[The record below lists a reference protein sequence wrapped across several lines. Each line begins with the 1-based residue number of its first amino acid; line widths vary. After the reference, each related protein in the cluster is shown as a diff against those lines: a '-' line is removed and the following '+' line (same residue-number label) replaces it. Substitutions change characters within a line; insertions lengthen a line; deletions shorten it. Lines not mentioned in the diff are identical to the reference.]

1 MVRIREL
8 QKKPLIE
15 AILELR
21 WHVDPSRGDPNYSIF
36 VGRLYNLLA
45 SKYPYHE
52 QLPSSMIPSQMAA
65 NIAQHR
71 FRVAEEK
78 WPLVQVGPGIVTLND
93 TDNYTWDDFGVRAN
107 DVVKSVFKAYPKPA
121 ELKVTSLLLRYIN
134 SDECDYPKEN
144 LFIYLREKLKVNI
157 VMPQQLFK
165 NVDVKELPRGFNFQV
180 AYPTKKPNGT
190 VTLRFATGKHEGVNS
205 VIWET
210 IVRSINEDLP
220 SLPRG
225 INAWLKVAHSV
236 TDYWFFTLIKGEL
249 ERKFA
254 GEN

>member
-36 VGRLYNLLA
+36 VGRLYDLLA
-45 SKYPYHE
+45 SKYPHYE

-93 TDNYTWDDFGVRAN
+93 TDNYTWYDFGVRAN
-107 DVVKSVFKAYPKPA
+107 YVVKSV
-121 ELKVTSLLLRYIN
+121 
-134 SDECDYPKEN
+134 
-144 LFIYLREKLKVNI
+144 
-157 VMPQQLFK
+157 Q
-165 NVDVKELPRGFNFQV
+165 
-180 AYPTKKPNGT
+180 
-190 VTLRFATGKHEGVNS
+190 
-205 VIWET
+205 
-210 IVRSINEDLP
+210 
-220 SLPRG
+220 
-225 INAWLKVAHSV
+225 
-236 TDYWFFTLIKGEL
+236 
-249 ERKFA
+249 
-254 GEN
+254 

>member
-8 QKKPLIE
+8 KKKPLIE
-15 AILELR
+15 AIFELR
-21 WHVDPSRGDPNYSIF
+21 WHVDPDKGDPNYSIF

-52 QLPSSMIPSQMAA
+52 QLPSSMIPSLMAA

-93 TDNYTWDDFGVRAN
+93 THNYTWDDFGVRAS
-107 DVVKSVFKAYPKPA
+107 DVVKSVFRAYPKSA
-121 ELKVTSLLLRYIN
+121 ELKVTSLLLRYID
-134 SDECDYPKEN
+134 SDECDYQNEN
-144 LFIYLREKLKVNI
+144 LFTYLREKLKVNI
-157 VMPQQLFK
+157 AIPPQLFE
-165 NVDVKELPRGFNFQV
+165 NVGVKDLPGGFNFQV
-180 AYPTKKPNGT
+180 AYPTKKPKGAIT
-190 VTLRFATGKHEGVNS
+190 IKFATGKHEGVTS
-205 VIWET
+205 IIWET
-210 IVRSINEDLP
+210 IVRSAHEDLP

-225 INAWLKVAHSV
+225 FSAWLKAAHSV
-236 TDYWFFTLIKGEL
+236 TDYWFFTLIEGEL